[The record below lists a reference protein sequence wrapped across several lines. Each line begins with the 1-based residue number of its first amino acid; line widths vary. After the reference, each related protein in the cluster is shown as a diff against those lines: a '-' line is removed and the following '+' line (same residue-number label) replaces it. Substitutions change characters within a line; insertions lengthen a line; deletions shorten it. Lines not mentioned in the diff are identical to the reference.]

1 MIKSDDKTSQRLIDM
16 IRVKYANQER
26 IRIGFN
32 RFYLSDDEINDDYT
46 DLKDFTDT
54 NSRIEM
60 FDQSIQNS

>member
-1 MIKSDDKTSQRLIDM
+1 M

-46 DLKDFTDT
+46 DLKDLTDN
-54 NSRIEM
+54 NSRITI
-60 FDQSIQNS
+60 FDQSI